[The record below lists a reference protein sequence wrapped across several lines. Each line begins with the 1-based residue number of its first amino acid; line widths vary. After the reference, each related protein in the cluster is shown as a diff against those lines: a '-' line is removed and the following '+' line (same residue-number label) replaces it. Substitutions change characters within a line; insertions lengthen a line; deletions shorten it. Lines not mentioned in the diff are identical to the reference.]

1 MLWLNRI
8 VRQEATLL
16 DSSRTALPAVCPNQ
30 QRRITMHS
38 ILALQQLDVE
48 ATVPGLDTPQSSYSG
63 SGCIIGP
70 ADLGEG

>member
-1 MLWLNRI
+1 
-8 VRQEATLL
+8 
-16 DSSRTALPAVCPNQ
+16 
-30 QRRITMHS
+30 MHS